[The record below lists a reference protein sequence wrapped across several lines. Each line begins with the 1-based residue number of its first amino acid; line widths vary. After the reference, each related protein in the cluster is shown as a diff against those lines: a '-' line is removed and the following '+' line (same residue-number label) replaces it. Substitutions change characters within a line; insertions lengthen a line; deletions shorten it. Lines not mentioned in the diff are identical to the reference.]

1 MNTQDCLRILDV
13 AQDLKALSMTLN
25 GRPFPF
31 LINLAILASRREY
44 LNLEKWLGEK
54 IRELGVIFVAATV
67 KFLQRKISAV
77 MGPGP
82 LKEDSVP
89 KQTLPVDCL
98 AIIILSST
106 SSTRSTKWHPV
117 PILHPPPP
125 RPSIAPPT
133 P

>member
-89 KQTLPVDCL
+89 KQTLPWTVSP
-98 AIIILSST
+98 SS
-106 SSTRSTKWHPV
+106 SSPV
-117 PILHPPPP
+117 PPPP
-125 RPSIAPPT
+125 GVLSGSQFSTHHPPDH